1 MLRLVPLW
9 ILAFVLVSCEKEA
22 EKPGQA
28 PSAVDPAKKD
38 ASSNAPST
46 AGKATDASSTGL
58 PEVKGVVEKAK
69 AEGESALGDLKKA
82 TASTAETA
90 GAVPATAKEAAKNL
104 PDLSRVTEPSFTAD
118 KLKEILNS
126 LSTENLKDVA
136 AKLTAALN
144 NKEGAVKGFKEQIA
158 SLGVTDL
165 GKAGDLKKSLDAA
178 AASLTDLKEK
188 LKLVTDKLKGAE
200 AAK

>member
-9 ILAFVLVSCEKEA
+9 ILAFALVSCEKEA
-22 EKPGQA
+22 EKPVQA

-46 AGKATDASSTGL
+46 AGKATDASSAGL

-104 PDLSRVTEPSFTAD
+104 PDLSKVTEPSFTAD

>member
-9 ILAFVLVSCEKEA
+9 ILAFALVSCEKEA
-22 EKPGQA
+22 EKPVQA

-46 AGKATDASSTGL
+46 AGKAADASSAGL

-104 PDLSRVTEPSFTAD
+104 PDLSKVTEPSFTAD

-144 NKEGAVKGFKEQIA
+144 NKEGAVKGLKEQIA

>member
-9 ILAFVLVSCEKEA
+9 ILAFALVSCEKEA
-22 EKPGQA
+22 EKPVQA

-46 AGKATDASSTGL
+46 AGKAADASSAGL

-90 GAVPATAKEAAKNL
+90 GAEAAKNL
-104 PDLSRVTEPSFTAD
+104 PDLSKVTEPSFTAD